1 MFLIRLALGLTVT
14 LFLASA
20 LSLKKESDRRVAP
33 DFELKD
39 AQGHAVRLS
48 DYRGK
53 VVLID
58 FWATWCSPCRA
69 ETPWLIELSNKY
81 KDQGLAVV
89 GVSMDDNWAVVK
101 PFIAKTGITY
111 PVILGDQSLTAGYGR
126 LRDLPVACFVDRH
139 QRLAAVHVGTG
150 TKKQSEENIKALL
163 KT

>member
-1 MFLIRLALGLTVT
+1 MFLIRFALGLTLT

-20 LSLKKESDRRVAP
+20 LSLKKESDRRAAP

-48 DYRGK
+48 DYQGR

-58 FWATWCSPCRA
+58 FWATWCGPCRA

-81 KDQGLAVV
+81 KDQGLVVV
-89 GVSMDDNWAVVK
+89 GISMDDNWAVVK
-101 PFIAKTGITY
+101 PFLAKAGVTY
-111 PVILGDQSLTAGYGR
+111 PVVLGNQSLTAGYGR
-126 LRDLPVACFVDRH
+126 LEDLPVAYFVDRH
-139 QRLAAVHVGTG
+139 QRLAAVHIGAG
-150 TKKQSEENIKALL
+150 KQKQFEENIKALL